1 VDPVI
6 VKAII
11 IICLLGIVASLST
24 GLFHLVSDKGKS
36 KSMVRALTVRI
47 VLSVALFLFLL
58 LAWLQGWIQ
67 QHGLGR

>member
-1 VDPVI
+1 MNPTV
-6 VKAII
+6 VKVII
-11 IICLLGIVASLST
+11 IVALLGIVASLSA

-58 LAWLQGWIQ
+58 LAWWQRWLA
-67 QHGLGR
+67 

>member
-1 VDPVI
+1 VSPVI

-11 IICLLGIVASLST
+11 IACLAGIVASLGT

-36 KSMVRALTVRI
+36 KSMVRALTVRV

-58 LAWLQGWIQ
+58 LAWWQGWLQ
-67 QHGLGR
+67 PGAPSG